1 MVGKFFF
8 SPQMSIIIPFNA
20 LYECFLIWNSFLALF
35 FPFWH
40 QMECRLPIF
49 LPFSYS
55 DAFNDERR
63 CTLTFSFFFLFY
75 YYQPI
80 GWVVVDERRARPTKE
95 TPPSVSFSIFPAP
108 RFHVQKVDD
117 ACTSY
122 ATTTTTLLFEFS
134 VFFFCP
140 HIMTSSILLLTP
152 NQKKSKVKSLF
163 FFCCCFFNTGRRM
176 YP

>member
-1 MVGKFFF
+1 
-8 SPQMSIIIPFNA
+8 MSIIIPFNA

-63 CTLTFSFFFLFY
+63 CTLTFSFFFFFIIISPLG
-75 YYQPI
+75 
-80 GWVVVDERRARPTKE
+80 GWWLTSVGLVRQKRPHLL
-95 TPPSVSFSIFPAP
+95 SLSLSIFPAP

-140 HIMTSSILLLTP
+140 HIMTSSILILTP

-163 FFCCCFFNTGRRM
+163 FCCCFFNTGRRM

>member
-1 MVGKFFF
+1 MHTDRFSTVSHIILYTTTRTKGEFGVWPVNFF

-63 CTLTFSFFFLFY
+63 CTLTFSFFFFFIIISPLG
-75 YYQPI
+75 
-80 GWVVVDERRARPTKE
+80 GWWLTSVGLVRQKRPHLLSLSLYSRRRA
-95 TPPSVSFSIFPAP
+95 SMS
-108 RFHVQKVDD
+108 
-117 ACTSY
+117 
-122 ATTTTTLLFEFS
+122 
-134 VFFFCP
+134 
-140 HIMTSSILLLTP
+140 
-152 NQKKSKVKSLF
+152 KKSTTPVHHTQQLQQH
-163 FFCCCFFNTGRRM
+163 CCLSFRCFSFVPT
-176 YP
+176 